1 MSNVHSAMSSSS
13 RRESLRAVPH
23 SSSDAPTT
31 SVDAVAVA
39 DDDESDESDE
49 TEHRR
54 REQ

>member
-39 DDDESDESDE
+39 DDESDESDE